1 VGAALYLEEFSMPDE
16 ERSSRPIGKGRLAVL
31 AAGGLLAGIL
41 IIWLATS
48 LISGRSQNNPPSFNG
63 AVIPSTDR
71 VADFT
76 LTAHTGQKVSLS
88 DFRDQVVL
96 LYFGYTYCPDVCPAT
111 LATLAQAVAELSTQ
125 DQEKVQ
131 VLMVTVD
138 PDRDTAG
145 VLAAYLPHFNDRF
158 LGLTGTDEEIVA
170 AARPFG
176 IYYQKQ
182 EGTEASGYLVDHT
195 ASVMVVDQDGYLRLI
210 FPFATPAA
218 DIAADLQQLVRE

>member
-1 VGAALYLEEFSMPDE
+1 
-16 ERSSRPIGKGRLAVL
+16 
-31 AAGGLLAGIL
+31 
-41 IIWLATS
+41 
-48 LISGRSQNNPPSFNG
+48 
-63 AVIPSTDR
+63 
-71 VADFT
+71 
-76 LTAHTGQKVSLS
+76 
-88 DFRDQVVL
+88 VL

-111 LATLAQAVAELSTQ
+111 LATLAQAVAELSAQ

-158 LGLTGTDEEIVA
+158 LGLTGTDEEIVI

-176 IYYQKQ
+176 IYYQRQ